1 MVGMEHTPK
10 TSPSARLRRLTD
22 TELKEVA
29 GVGGVGLVGYGT
41 LTGEL
46 VATPGGKIRL
56 ITAAKGTRSE
66 VSFTIDAP
74 VARIDL
80 SPGHRVRVFG
90 LIHKATEWVGTI
102 RRAQILHDHTDAEWV
117 PGMHV
122 TVAGVVD
129 NRQPVAIGGEAMP
142 SGSYLRLTNHIHLSG
157 VVYQELALEHAPFPQ
172 GHHLQ
177 AYGRI
182 ELRAIGGVETPLHR
196 YAALSGVSDVGAGE
210 PRFDG
215 LQFHSASNGA
225 HLRVLVIRRR
235 DIYDAPNAIV
245 VLDVPAGRAFLGS
258 MGGMQMPD
266 RNPFHGFGASTS
278 ILTPTDAERA
288 AVRFNAK
295 DEALDAATGQPLL
308 FLDREVPPPNVV
320 DGLTTA
326 WYFDPAREIVYSFL
340 SGGIAGFHNRMAT
353 LMRFP
358 HDDGEE

>member
-1 MVGMEHTPK
+1 MEPTPQI
-10 TSPSARLRRLTD
+10 SHPARLRRLTD
-22 TELKEVA
+22 AELKEVA
-29 GVGGVGLVGYGT
+29 GIGGVGLIGYGV

-46 VATPGGKIRL
+46 VADPGGKIRL

-80 SPGHRVRVFG
+80 LPGHRVRVFG
-90 LIHKATEWVGTI
+90 LIHKVTEWVGTI

-122 TVAGVVD
+122 EVAGIVD

-142 SGSYLRLTNHIHLSG
+142 SGSYLRLANHIHLSG
-157 VVYQELALEHAPFPQ
+157 VVYEELVLEHTPFPQ
-172 GHHLQ
+172 GHQLQ

-182 ELRAIGGVETPLHR
+182 ELRKIGGVETPLRR
-196 YAALSGVSDVGAGE
+196 YAALSGISDVGAGE

-225 HLRVLVIRRR
+225 HLRVLVIRRQ
-235 DIYDAPNAIV
+235 DMYDAPNTIV

-266 RNPFHGFGASTS
+266 RNPFHGFSVSTG
-278 ILTPTDAERA
+278 IRTPTEAERA
-288 AVRFNAK
+288 TVRFNAK
-295 DEALDAATGQPLL
+295 GEALDAATGQPLV
-308 FLDREVPPPNVV
+308 FLDREVPPPNVI
-320 DGLTTA
+320 DGLTTV

-340 SGGIAGFHNRMAT
+340 SGGVAGFHNRMAT

-358 HDDGEE
+358 HDAADE

>member
-1 MVGMEHTPK
+1 MEHTHQIPAR
-10 TSPSARLRRLTD
+10 ARLRRLTD
-22 TELKEVA
+22 VELKEVA
-29 GVGGVGLVGYGT
+29 EIGGAGLVGYGT

-46 VATPGGKIRL
+46 VADPGGKIRL
-56 ITAAKGTRSE
+56 VTHARGTRSE
-66 VSFTIDAP
+66 VSFTVDAA

-80 SPGHRVRVFG
+80 LPGHRVRVFG
-90 LIHKATEWVGTI
+90 LIHKVTEWVGTI

-122 TVAGVVD
+122 EVAGVVD

-142 SGSYLRLTNHIHLSG
+142 SGSYLRLAHHIHLSG
-157 VVYQELALEHAPFPQ
+157 VVYEELALEHAPFPQ

-182 ELRAIGGVETPLHR
+182 ELRKIGGVETPLHR
-196 YAALSGVSDVGAGE
+196 FAALSGISDIGAGE

-215 LQFHSASNGA
+215 IQFHSATNGA
-225 HLRVLVIRRR
+225 HLRVLVVRRL
-235 DIYDAPNAIV
+235 DIYDAPNTIV
-245 VLDVPAGRAFLGS
+245 VLDVPAGRAFMGS

-266 RNPFHGFGASTS
+266 RNPFHGFSVSAS
-278 ILTPTDAERA
+278 IHTPTDAERA
-288 AVRFNAK
+288 TVRFNAK
-295 DEALDAATGQPLL
+295 GEAIDAASGQALV
-308 FLDREVPPPNVV
+308 FLDREVPPPNVI

-340 SGGIAGFHNRMAT
+340 NGGVAGFHNRMAT

-358 HDDGEE
+358 HDDLDE

>member
-1 MVGMEHTPK
+1 MNTPILEMQGI
-10 TSPSARLRRLTD
+10 T
-22 TELKEVA
+22 KEFP
-29 GVGGVGLVGYGT
+29 GVKALNNVSFRVEQGEIHCLVGENGAGKST
-41 LTGEL
+41 LMK
-46 VATPGGKIRL
+46 V
-56 ITAAKGTRSE
+56 
-66 VSFTIDAP
+66 
-74 VARIDL
+74 
-80 SPGHRVRVFG
+80 
-90 LIHKATEWVGTI
+90 
-102 RRAQILHDHTDAEWV
+102 
-117 PGMHV
+117 
-122 TVAGVVD
+122 
-129 NRQPVAIGGEAMP
+129 
-142 SGSYLRLTNHIHLSG
+142 LSG
-157 VVYQELALEHAPFPQ
+157 VYPHGTYSGDILLRGQVQNYRGIRDSEHAGIAIIYQELALEHAPFPQ

-288 AVRFNAK
+288 TVRFNAK